1 MKSGFRWAA
10 VVAAGVLWAVPAQA
24 QTADEVIEKHLAALG
39 GRAALAKLQTRVAT
53 GSVTISTQGI
63 NLSGPLEISFK
74 APNKSRSLIKLDL
87 SQFGATEMVIDQRCD
102 GKTAYAANSMQGD
115 REITGSQLQSMLNS
129 TFPTPLLDYKSAGA
143 KVELAGKDK
152 VGDRTAYVLLYTPKG
167 GSAIKE
173 FIDAET
179 YLILRTVLKVDM
191 AEAGGELE
199 QTSDT
204 SDYRDVGGF
213 KVPFSISTAN
223 AAQTVKITLTN
234 VEHNKPIDDAMFSRP
249 AVK

>member
-1 MKSGFRWAA
+1 
-10 VVAAGVLWAVPAQA
+10 
-24 QTADEVIEKHLAALG
+24 
-39 GRAALAKLQTRVAT
+39 
-53 GSVTISTQGI
+53 
-63 NLSGPLEISFK
+63 
-74 APNKSRSLIKLDL
+74 
-87 SQFGATEMVIDQRCD
+87 
-102 GKTAYAANSMQGD
+102 MQGD

-143 KVELAGKDK
+143 KAELAGKDK